1 MFKKRLLYVFRF
13 FQVYLEGC
21 PSFNFTFLFHL
32 PLQLAGKFVSFSL
45 FPTPG
50 GGGGSEGSVVMG
62 LASCGMSPKWN
73 RRSGS
78 HTES

>member
-1 MFKKRLLYVFRF
+1 MFKKKAAVRVQVFSGLF
-13 FQVYLEGC
+13 KGF

-50 GGGGSEGSVVMG
+50 GGGGGEGSVVMRM
-62 LASCGMSPKWN
+62 ASCGMSPKWN
-73 RRSGS
+73 RRCGS